1 MFCATGLHYD
11 RAGFWHTVGVVKLV
25 KEFKELRLILPT
37 RPIVSTL
44 AAILLLTALSA
55 CTKSPP
61 PQQGTQG
68 ADGLTHFGTP
78 LQGGGVAPAV
88 NTFLWRAALETVSFM
103 PLASADSHGGVLITD
118 WYAPPE
124 TPNERFKVNV
134 FVTSRQL
141 RPDALRAVV
150 FRQTKNQ
157 TGTWVDA
164 TVEPNTA
171 RSLEDT
177 ILARAR
183 QLRAEAPQ

>member
-1 MFCATGLHYD
+1 M
-11 RAGFWHTVGVVKLV
+11 VKLA
-25 KEFKELRLILPT
+25 KEFKELHLILRT
-37 RPIVSTL
+37 RPVAAAL
-44 AAILLLTALSA
+44 AAAILLVALAA
-55 CTKSPP
+55 CSKTP
-61 PQQGTQG
+61 PQQQGTPG
-68 ADGLTHFGTP
+68 ADGYTHFGTP

-103 PLASADSHGGVLITD
+103 PLASADSTGGVLITD

-150 FRQTKNQ
+150 FRQTKNSQ
-157 TGTWVDA
+157 GAWTDA
-164 TVEPNTA
+164 AVEANTA

-183 QLRAEAPQ
+183 QLRAEVPQ

>member
-1 MFCATGLHYD
+1 MP
-11 RAGFWHTVGVVKLV
+11 
-25 KEFKELRLILPT
+25 LISQT
-37 RPIVSTL
+37 RPVVSAL
-44 AAILLLTALSA
+44 AAAILLAALAA
-55 CTKSPP
+55 CSKTP
-61 PQQGTQG
+61 PQQQGAQG
-68 ADGLTHFGTP
+68 ADGYTHFGTP
-78 LQGGGVAPAV
+78 LHGAGVAPAV

-103 PLASADSHGGVLITD
+103 PLASADSTGGVLITD

-150 FRQTKNQ
+150 FRQTKNAQ
-157 TGTWVDA
+157 GAWVDA

-177 ILARAR
+177 ILARGR
-183 QLRAEAPQ
+183 QLRAEVPQ